1 MKKDNHEI
9 LERRKSQIEECL
21 KRKNWT
27 EQQEPM
33 LKPANIVLEMS
44 DRDRGVGCGGIGAI
58 HTLVTKL
65 KLSEAINRKVKV
77 LKAHL
82 PYFESDHVLNIAYNV
97 MSGGNVLEDIKQLR
111 NDEAYLD
118 ALSAQRIPDATTAG
132 DFLRRFDEQ
141 TILDLQEAVNE
152 SRKKVWA
159 GQEESFKQ
167 EAIIDADG
175 TIAKTLGNCKQG
187 MDISYKGIW
196 GYAPLIISLANTNEV
211 LYLVNRPGNHVSAM
225 GAAEWMDRAI
235 DLAAGTFKK
244 VMLRG
249 DTDFSLTTNFD
260 RWDERG
266 VKFVFGYDAMP
277 NLKRIVEDLPETAWK
292 EMVRPARYEVKT
304 RERNKPENVKEAKI
318 KERQYKNIRLKSES
332 IAEFDYNPPRWCKKM
347 YRMVVLRKNLS
358 VERGERRLFDE
369 IRYFF
374 YITNDWK
381 KSTEQI
387 VEASN
392 KRCNQENLIAQLNE
406 VSAMK
411 MPSSDLMSNWAYMV
425 MAALA
430 WNLKAWFAMMIQ
442 DKQASKETLRM
453 EFKRFA
459 RSLLWIPCQVIRTSR
474 RLVYRILSYNHN
486 LKVFLETFEY
496 IKRFKFV

>member
-1 MKKDNHEI
+1 MKIDNHEI
-9 LERRKSQIEECL
+9 LERRKRQIE
-21 KRKNWT
+21 KRLERKSWT
-27 EQQEPM
+27 AQRKPM

-44 DRDRGVGCGGIGAI
+44 NRERAIGCGGIGAI
-58 HTLVTKL
+58 HTLVTRL
-65 KLSEAINRKVKV
+65 KLSESINQKVKL

-97 MSGGNVLEDIKQLR
+97 MSGGNALEDIKGLR
-111 NDEAYLD
+111 SDEAYLD
-118 ALSAQRIPDATTAG
+118 ALSAERIPDATTAG

-141 TILDLQEAVNE
+141 SILDLQEAVNE
-152 SRKKVWA
+152 ARKKVWA
-159 GQEESFKQ
+159 GQEESFKE
-167 EAIIDADG
+167 EAIIDVDG
-175 TIAKTLGNCKQG
+175 TIAETLGNCKQG

-211 LYLVNRPGNHVSAM
+211 LYVVNRSGNQSSAK

-235 DLAAGTFKK
+235 DLTEGRFKK

-266 VKFVFGYDAMP
+266 VKFVFGYDAKT
-277 NLKRIVEDLPETAWK
+277 NLKRKAEELPETAWK
-292 EMVRPARYEVKT
+292 TLVRPARYEVKT
-304 RERNKPENVKEAKI
+304 RERNKAQNVKEAKI
-318 KERQYKNIRLKSES
+318 KERQYKNNRLKSEA
-332 IAEFDYNPPRWCKKM
+332 IAEFVYRPVRWCEKV

-358 VERGERRLFDE
+358 VEKGEQRLFDE

-374 YITNDWK
+374 YITNDWE
-381 KSTEQI
+381 KSTQEV

-392 KRCNQENLIAQLNE
+392 QRCNQENLIAQLNE

-411 MPSSDLMSNWAYMV
+411 MPSNDLLSNWAYMV
-425 MAALA
+425 IAALA

-442 DKQASKETLRM
+442 DKQARKETVRM

-459 RSLLWIPCQVIRTSR
+459 RSFLWIPCQVIRMSR
-474 RLVYRILSYNHN
+474 RLIYRILSYNQK

>member
-1 MKKDNHEI
+1 MKIDNHEI
-9 LERRKSQIEECL
+9 LRRRKRQIDERL

-27 EQQEPM
+27 SQGEPM

-44 DRDRGVGCGGIGAI
+44 EREHAINCGGIGAI
-58 HTLVTKL
+58 HTLTQKL
-65 KLSEAINRKVKV
+65 KLSEAINRKVKL

-97 MSGGNVLEDIKQLR
+97 MSGGDALEDIKQLR
-111 NDEAYLD
+111 SDEAYLD
-118 ALSAQRIPDATTAG
+118 ALNAQRIPDATTAG
-132 DFLRRFDEQ
+132 DFLRRFDQES
-141 TILDLQEAVNE
+141 ILNLQEAVNE
-152 SRKKVWA
+152 TRKKVWA

-175 TIAKTLGNCKQG
+175 TIAQTLGNCKQG
-187 MDISYKGIW
+187 MDISYKGVW

-211 LYLVNRPGNHVSAM
+211 LYLVNRPGNQTSAA
-225 GAAEWMDRAI
+225 GAAEWLDRAI
-235 DLAAGTFKK
+235 DLTAGTFKK
-244 VMLRG
+244 VVLRG
-249 DTDFSLTTNFD
+249 DTDFSLTKHFD

-266 VKFVFGYDAMP
+266 VKFVFGYDAKA
-277 NLKRIVEDLPETAWK
+277 NLVRKAEEQPETAW
-292 EMVRPARYEVKT
+292 EDMVRPVRYEVKT
-304 RERNKPENVKEAKI
+304 RERNKAENVKEAKI
-318 KERQYKNIRLKSES
+318 KERQFKNISLKSEAL
-332 IAEFDYNPPRWCKKM
+332 AEFEYHPVKWCKKV

-358 VERGERRLFDE
+358 VERGETRLFDE
-369 IRYFF
+369 VRYFF
-374 YITNDWK
+374 YITNDWE
-381 KSTEQI
+381 KSTREV

-406 VSAMK
+406 VTAMK

-425 MAALA
+425 IAALA

-442 DKQASKETLRM
+442 NKQARKETLGM

-459 RSLLWIPCQVIRTSR
+459 RSLLWIPCQVLRTSR
-474 RLVYRILSYNHN
+474 RLAYRIMSYNEK
-486 LKVFLETFEY
+486 LKVLLETFEY